1 VPATCDDSRVDGP
14 VVFRNSPLSLLAAV
28 AFMVCFT
35 PVALTVPGM
44 EVLYLIPIGMV
55 AWVLRVRTTVDADAI
70 VARGALRTRRVAWG
84 DVTALHLRTRSRVS
98 AVLGNGSELPLPAVR
113 VRDLPLLAMMSGG
126 RLPDPSPDAE
136 QPDPGTPAP
145 GPTTQPAR
153 AAQPD
158 RTAEPDRTTPAAPAR
173 PASPE
178 E

>member
-1 VPATCDDSRVDGP
+1 M
-14 VVFRNSPLSLLAAV
+14 FRNSPLAVLAAI

-55 AWVLRVRTTVDADAI
+55 AWVLRVRTTVDADTIA
-70 VARGALRTRRVAWG
+70 ARGALRTRRVAWG

-98 AVLGNGSELPLPAVR
+98 VVLGNGSELPLPTVR

-126 RLPDPSPDAE
+126 RLPDPSPDAD
-136 QPDPGTPAP
+136 QPDTG
-145 GPTTQPAR
+145 AR
-153 AAQPD
+153 APAT
-158 RTAEPDRTTPAAPAR
+158 TAGDPTVSDTSTPTAPAR
-173 PASPE
+173 PTSPE